1 MEMNT
6 AITCPFCGELTELDL
21 GGDAESS
28 EPAEHVLVQD
38 CDVCCAPIPVRL
50 TILADGTVNVNVER
64 E

>member
-1 MEMNT
+1 
-6 AITCPFCGELTELDL
+6 LDL
-21 GGDAESS
+21 GGDAESA

-50 TILADGTVNVNVER
+50 KIHSDGTVNVNVER